1 MILSLKMP
9 LRIPRL
15 SATRLR
21 CISCRFFSAALQDTF
36 WVARKRTSRTF
47 GLMGVVPDSGVK
59 YSGVDITSWLVVLGR
74 LRSRFRSS
82 GGGQQ
87 RVRQAGTCS
96 PLVIPPGA
104 AACFRSRGSSDFDSQ
119 SSAAVATRRGR
130 SSGWGFKRSRRR
142 FPLAFVG
149 EARHLVAVLDFRITL
164 EARNPA
170 RGCLRHYR
178 VEAGTDLFGVWV
190 VEISYGRI
198 GTVGRSRQLCRSRR
212 SAGPSPGPKHPQ
224 ASGYGAASHRGRL
237 PHPRTHRPR
246 SGGSGLASQSGLRKS
261 RKTDTPVKKKSG
273 LAPCRARAVAALNA
287 ALPRPTRARPCK

>member
-1 MILSLKMP
+1 
-9 LRIPRL
+9 
-15 SATRLR
+15 
-21 CISCRFFSAALQDTF
+21 
-36 WVARKRTSRTF
+36 
-47 GLMGVVPDSGVK
+47 MGVVPDSGVK
-59 YSGVDITSWLVVLGR
+59 YSGVDVTSWLVVLGR

-87 RVRQAGTCS
+87 RVRLAPVRRWS
-96 PLVIPPGA
+96 SLLVA
-104 AACFRSRGSSDFDSQ
+104 SRFRPRGSSDFDSQ
-119 SSAAVATRRGR
+119 SSAVVVTRRGR

-198 GTVGRSRQLCRSRR
+198 GTVGRSRSFVVRDEAQARR
-212 SAGPSPGPKHPQ
+212 LAQSILKRRATAPRRIGVAYRILELIDPGGWAGSYGSAG
-224 ASGYGAASHRGRL
+224 
-237 PHPRTHRPR
+237 
-246 SGGSGLASQSGLRKS
+246 LAEVRE
-261 RKTDTPVKKKSG
+261 D
-273 LAPCRARAVAALNA
+273 
-287 ALPRPTRARPCK
+287 

>member
-1 MILSLKMP
+1 MHLLP
-9 LRIPRL
+9 LF
-15 SATRLR
+15 
-21 CISCRFFSAALQDTF
+21 CALQDTF
-36 WVARKRTSRTF
+36 WVARKRTSRIF

-59 YSGVDITSWLVVLGR
+59 YSGVDVTSWLVVFGR

-82 GGGQQ
+82 GGSQQ
-87 RVRQAGTCS
+87 RVRLTPVRRWSSLLVPGRS
-96 PLVIPPGA
+96 PRSCHGSITEGEGA
-104 AACFRSRGSSDFDSQ
+104 RRTSVHSRGSSDFDSQ

-178 VEAGTDLFGVWV
+178 VEAGTDLFGNWL

-198 GTVGRSRQLCRSRR
+198 GTVGRSRSFVVRDEAQARR
-212 SAGPSPGPKHPQ
+212 LAQSILKRRATAPRRIGVAYRILELIDPGGWVGS
-224 ASGYGAASHRGRL
+224 SGSVGTAEV
-237 PHPRTHRPR
+237 TE
-246 SGGSGLASQSGLRKS
+246 
-261 RKTDTPVKKKSG
+261 D
-273 LAPCRARAVAALNA
+273 
-287 ALPRPTRARPCK
+287 